1 MVNSGPRG
9 YTGDIVTS
17 GTEIESADASVAP
30 VASATVK
37 QVVAAKRRRP
47 TRRRV
52 AGGVAGFA
60 VVAFAAAIVAPTG
73 MALAEPP
80 AEEAETTFSLAA
92 RDTQDLTVTAE
103 GATFAP
109 IERGAYDVYVTPTP
123 TPEPEPE
130 VASSPSEPSEDDG
143 GGGGGPMYYTGGG
156 APAEWMAAAGI
167 ASSDW
172 GYVDMIVSR
181 ESGWNPNAT
190 NSSSG
195 ACGLVQVNP
204 CSKLPNAYDPVTN
217 LRWANGYATGRY
229 GSWAGAVDFWS
240 ANHWW

>member
-1 MVNSGPRG
+1 MAG
-9 YTGDIVTS
+9 YTGAIVTS
-17 GTEIESADASVAP
+17 GTEIEPAVAGAAP
-30 VASATVK
+30 VRSTPPKSPAR
-37 QVVAAKRRRP
+37 VARRWSRRR
-47 TRRRV
+47 
-52 AGGVAGFA
+52 GVVGGFA
-60 VVAFAAAIVAPTG
+60 AFGVVAFAAAIVAPTG
-73 MALAEPP
+73 MALADPP
-80 AEEAETTFSLAA
+80 VADVETPFSLAA
-92 RDTQDLTVTAE
+92 HDTQDLTVTAE
-103 GATFAP
+103 GATITP
-109 IERGAYDVYVTPTP
+109 ETRGGYEVYVTPTP
-123 TPEPEPE
+123 EPVPE
-130 VASSPSEPSEDDG
+130 VASTTSEPEDDG
-143 GGGGGPMYYTGGG
+143 GGGGGGPLFYTGGG

-167 ASSDW
+167 ASGDW

-217 LRWANGYATGRY
+217 LRWANGYATSRY